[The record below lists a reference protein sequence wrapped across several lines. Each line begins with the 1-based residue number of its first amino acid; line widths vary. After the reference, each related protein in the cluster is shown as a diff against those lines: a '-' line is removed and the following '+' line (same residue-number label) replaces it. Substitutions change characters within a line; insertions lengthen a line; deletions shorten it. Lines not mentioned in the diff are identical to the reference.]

1 MTAQAAATADWRA
14 LENAID
20 GEVILPTSAG
30 YDGARQTANGR
41 YDGVRPAAIVRCA
54 TPSDVREALSLA
66 RRLGL
71 GIVARSGGHSMDGR
85 SSTEGVVID
94 VTPMDDIGVSA
105 GGVTVGAGTRLGR
118 LYDTLADDGLMVP
131 AGSCPSVG
139 IAGLTLG
146 GGLGFVGRKYGLTC
160 DHLRAASVVLAD
172 GRIVDTDA
180 DHDPDL
186 LWALRGGGML
196 AMGIVTRFVFT
207 PRPATDTTNFRL
219 VWPMNRALD
228 VIDGWQR
235 WAPASPEELSASL
248 TLTATA
254 LLEAPIVE
262 VFGAMLGS
270 EAETVALIDSLVG
283 GVGEPVEA
291 FVRAMP
297 HRDAVAH
304 WAGLGDRFP
313 RRPTAPD
320 APRPY
325 SLAKSEFFRQ
335 PIPEDRI
342 EALLEH
348 FAAGAALG
356 PERELSFIP
365 WGGAYNRLAH
375 DETAFPFRQELFTLK
390 HAMTVDPAVP
400 GFSETPADG
409 WVTRSW
415 ELTHPWATGG
425 VFPNFG
431 DPDLVDPA
439 AAYYGPNFAR
449 LSRVKA
455 RYDPDG
461 ALGASIGQ

>member
-1 MTAQAAATADWRA
+1 MTTGAAAAADWRA
-14 LENAID
+14 LGDVLA
-20 GEVILPTSAG
+20 GEVIVPASDG
-30 YDGARQTANGR
+30 YDEARRTANGR

-54 TPSDVREALSLA
+54 TPSDVQEALSLA
-66 RRLGL
+66 RRRGL
-71 GIVARSGGHSMDGR
+71 GIVARCGGHSMDGR

-94 VTPMDDIGVSA
+94 VTPMHDIAISA
-105 GGVTVGAGTRLGR
+105 DGVTVGAGTRLGTM
-118 LYDTLADDGLMVP
+118 YDTLADGGLMVP

-172 GRIVDTDA
+172 GRIVDTDQ

-219 VWPMNRALD
+219 VWPMDRAVD
-228 VIDGWQR
+228 VIDAWQR
-235 WAPASPEELSASL
+235 WAPASPDELSASL

-254 LLEAPIVE
+254 ALEAPIVE
-262 VFGAMLGS
+262 VFGAMLGT
-270 EAETVALIDSLVG
+270 EAETVALIDPLVE
-283 GVGEPVEA
+283 GVGEPAEA
-291 FVRAMP
+291 FVRAML

-313 RRPTAPD
+313 RKPIAPD
-320 APRPY
+320 SPRPY

-335 PIPEDRI
+335 PIPSDGIR
-342 EALLEH
+342 AVLEH
-348 FAAGAALG
+348 FAAGAALS

-365 WGGAYNRLAH
+365 WGGAYNRLAPE
-375 DETAFPFRQELFTLK
+375 DTAFPFRHELFTLK

-400 GFSETPADG
+400 GFAEMQADG

-431 DPDLVDPA
+431 DPDLADPA

-455 RYDPDG
+455 QYDPDG
-461 ALGASIGQ
+461 ALGASIGP